1 MMNLKNVFG
10 TDLETLM
17 RIVSKY
23 QNGRKFCEEVDYL
36 EMLGQEAF
44 IIKALKTN
52 IKNGID
58 D

>member
-1 MMNLKNVFG
+1 MNLKNVFG